1 MVTARTSR
9 LSLSI
14 MRSTSRTS
22 VASKRMGPAGMR
34 RQYRPSDRPSDA
46 RTGRR
51 LTFQGAAQVTVRMPP
66 VPVVHWLPQV
76 TLARQAHDG
85 VLPQA
90 PGNAGQAYDGGL
102 PAGPPIVTWQYVVA
116 TAQNAQLAMT
126 QTPAWSSWM
135 RAFARSQSL
144 E

>member
-1 MVTARTSR
+1 MRPHVRSRSSLAVSRSEMPIVTARTSR

-46 RTGRR
+46 RTARR

-85 VLPQA
+85 VEPQP
-90 PGNAGQAYDGGL
+90 PGSAGQAYDGGL
-102 PAGPPIVTWQYVVA
+102 PAG
-116 TAQNAQLAMT
+116 TADRHLAVRGRDGAERT
-126 QTPAWSSWM
+126 A
-135 RAFARSQSL
+135 AR
-144 E
+144 